1 MPMRMDISQYQ
12 RLEMKMRLAPQI
24 IQSIEIL
31 QLPTLELQQRIN
43 QELME
48 NPVLDQLEPG
58 VEDAAPAETEDERT
72 SDESEFDKMEEMEER
87 IRDYSSQAPARPR
100 AGDRDPKLEAM
111 QNTAAP
117 SLSLQEY
124 LAGQLTM
131 LELDPETRRIAENI
145 VFNLDDNG
153 YLQYSLEEIL
163 ESMPPGTT
171 VQEAERVLSI
181 VQTLDPPGIAAR
193 EIQECLLLQ
202 LSEDE
207 VEYDLERLLITK
219 YLDDLRMN
227 RYPKIV
233 KETGRTL
240 DEIRQAAQVIC
251 HLSPRPGA
259 VFSTE
264 QPQYVLPDIRVEQA
278 NGEGYRVVMC
288 DDYVPRL
295 RISRDYMNILRSPTS
310 TTEEKE
316 YIKKKLQSAKWLID
330 SIEQRRGTLRRIVE
344 GLVKEQREFF
354 DRGVRFLKPLRM
366 GVIAKA
372 AGVHVST
379 VSRAIADKYVE
390 TPRGLFPIRFFFAGS
405 AQAESEGAGDSRVS
419 VQERV
424 RELIDNEDKRK
435 PISDVDILKTLK
447 NDGIDVA
454 RRTVTKYRRLMSIPP
469 AKQRMQY

>member
-58 VEDAAPAETEDERT
+58 AEDAAPAEAEDERT
-72 SDESEFDKMEEMEER
+72 SDESEFDMMEEMEER

-131 LELDPETRRIAENI
+131 LELDPQTRRIAENI

-171 VQEAERVLSI
+171 VQEAERVLHI

-193 EIQECLLLQ
+193 DIQECLLLQ
-202 LSEDE
+202 FSEDE
-207 VEYDLERLLITK
+207 PDYELKRLLVTK

-233 KETGRTL
+233 KETGRAL
-240 DEIRQAAQVIC
+240 DEIREAAQVIC

-295 RISRDYMNILRSPTS
+295 RISRDYLDILRSPTS

-316 YIKKKLQSAKWLID
+316 YIKQKLQSAKWLID
-330 SIEQRRGTLRRIVE
+330 SIEQRRGTLRRIME
-344 GLVKEQREFF
+344 GLVKEQSEFF

-366 GVIAKA
+366 GVIAKV

-405 AQAESEGAGDSRVS
+405 AQAESEGPGDSRVS

-424 RELIDNEDKRK
+424 RELIDNEDKK
-435 PISDVDILKTLK
+435 NPISDVDIVKTLRS
-447 NDGIDVA
+447 DGIDVA
-454 RRTVTKYRRLMSIPP
+454 RRTVTKYRRLMNIPP